1 MKKQFSIVIAED
13 HTILREGLKSL
24 LSSHPDLK
32 VVGEAADGLE
42 AIRSAQKHSPDLVLM
57 DLSMPKMNG
66 FSAIKEIKRAN
77 AQTKILAVTAH
88 SAEEYILAT
97 FKAGADGYLLKDAH
111 SDELLTAVRHVLEGR
126 QYISPSI
133 SGTIIDRF
141 LQEKRGSGSESA
153 WETLTERERVIV
165 KLIAESHT
173 NKEIA
178 DLLNIALSTVGT
190 HRARIMQKLAV
201 HNVAGLTALAVEK
214 GLINR

>member
-24 LSSHPDLK
+24 LSSHPDLN

-42 AIRSAQKHSPDLVLM
+42 AIRSAQKHGPDLVLM

-97 FKAGADGYLLKDAH
+97 VKAGADGYLLKDAH
-111 SDELLTAVRHVLEGR
+111 SDELLTAVRYVLEGR

-133 SGTIIDRF
+133 SGTIIDKY
-141 LQEKRGSGSESA
+141 LQREKSSGSESA
-153 WETLTERERVIV
+153 WETLTQRERVVV
-165 KLIAESHT
+165 KLIAEGYT

-178 DLLNIALSTVGT
+178 DLLNIAFRTVGT
-190 HRARIMQKLAV
+190 HRARIMQKLGI

>member
-24 LSSHPDLK
+24 LSSHPDLN

-57 DLSMPKMNG
+57 DLSMPKMTG

-88 SAEEYILAT
+88 STEEYILAT

-126 QYISPSI
+126 QFISPSI
-133 SGTIIDRF
+133 SGTIIDKY
-141 LQEKRGSGSESA
+141 LQGKESSGSESA
-153 WETLTERERVIV
+153 WETLTQRERVVV
-165 KLIAESHT
+165 KLIAEGYT

-178 DLLNIALSTVGT
+178 DLLNIAFRTVAT
-190 HRARIMQKLAV
+190 HRAHIMQKLGI

>member
-1 MKKQFSIVIAED
+1 MKKQFSVVIAED

-24 LSSHPDLK
+24 LSSHPDLN

-57 DLSMPKMNG
+57 DLSMPKMTG

-111 SDELLTAVRHVLEGR
+111 SDELLTAVRYVLEGR

-133 SGTIIDRF
+133 SGTIIDKY
-141 LQEKRGSGSESA
+141 LLGKESSGSESA
-153 WETLTERERVIV
+153 WETLTQRERVIV
-165 KLIAESHT
+165 KLIAEGYK

>member
-1 MKKQFSIVIAED
+1 MKKQFSVVIAED

-24 LSSHPDLK
+24 LSSHPDLN

-42 AIRSAQKHSPDLVLM
+42 AIRSAQKHCLDLVLM
-57 DLSMPKMNG
+57 DLSMPKMTG

-165 KLIAESHT
+165 KLIGESHT